1 MTITRAHRLRRGLPG
16 LLLVGVLTGAT
27 ATACGNDDGGTVRN
41 IGNEDTG
48 SGVEGSGSGVEGS
61 GSGVEGSGS
70 GTEETGSSSEP
81 AGTGT
86 SSTEG

>member
-61 GSGVEGSGS
+61 GSG
-70 GTEETGSSSEP
+70 TEETGSSSEP